1 MTDFLEKLEKLNQYV
16 SQLKDKIDKLETENK
31 DLKKTIAFKDRND
44 ETAIK
49 KLEDLLEKVKDL
61 WLIGMFKLWTKKRK
75 LKKEKLK
82 I

>member
-1 MTDFLEKLEKLNQYV
+1 LTIFKNDLLFRCGDIMTDFLEKLEKLNQYV

-61 WLIGMFKLWTKKRK
+61 
-75 LKKEKLK
+75 
-82 I
+82 